1 MDTASSPAP
10 SRGMFIDPPGW
21 DRPVKELREF
31 LDGLENRPDRDA
43 PEIQMSIRD
52 LKEDIAFREK
62 WAGDR
67 A

>member
-1 MDTASSPAP
+1 
-10 SRGMFIDPPGW
+10 MFIDPPGW